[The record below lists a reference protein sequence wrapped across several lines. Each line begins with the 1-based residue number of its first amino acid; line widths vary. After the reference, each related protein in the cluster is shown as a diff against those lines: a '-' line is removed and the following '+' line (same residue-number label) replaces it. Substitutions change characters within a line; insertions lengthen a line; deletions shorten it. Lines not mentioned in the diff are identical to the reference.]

1 MELANDEE
9 RTVLTALSRNWWA
22 TVLRGLLAIGVG
34 ILAWSRPDIF
44 WASLVLVF
52 GVYAIVDGA
61 FAIVAAIQGATRDR
75 AIHVFE
81 GILGVAVGTLVFLYP
96 DQAGTAIVLVI
107 GLWAAATGVVEI
119 VSAVRLRREIT
130 DEWLLGLSGILS
142 IILGA
147 VLMWRPQF
155 GQVTTT
161 YVLGTY
167 GLIFGVVLVVLGL
180 RLRRLRSGYTST
192 S

>member
-1 MELANDEE
+1 MLS
-9 RTVLTALSRNWWA
+9 ALSRNWWA

-44 WASLVLVF
+44 WAPLVVVF

-61 FAIVAAIQGATRDR
+61 FAIVAAIQGETRER
-75 AIHVFE
+75 AIHLFE
-81 GILGVAVGTLVFLYP
+81 GILGMVVGALVFLYP

-107 GLWAAATGVVEI
+107 GLWAAASGVVEV
-119 VSAVRLRREIT
+119 VSAVRLRREIE
-130 DEWLLGLSGILS
+130 DEWLLGLSGMVS

-147 VLMWRPQF
+147 ILISRPQF

-167 GLIFGVVLVVLGL
+167 GLIFGIVLVVLGL
-180 RLRRLRSGYTST
+180 RLRRLNSEYAGAG
-192 S
+192 